1 MVADNY
7 MSKVGTPQEAQ
18 GMSLSGLYQ
27 EYVGHDNNRDAYMLN
42 MIESR
47 VMEHTWRQWE
57 PNIIYVHHQSS
68 PFPTRIWLPPFAE
81 PIATHAPG
89 IVSSQLN
96 MIGMAIAQRLDM
108 EGKTGATHM
117 GDGFDAWY
125 PGYIDY
131 NPVFKNIPA
140 FWTETQGTGPSPRT
154 SQPNDVPANMRRA
167 QALYVSPWLGG
178 TWRMRDAVEYMTTA
192 SIATIEYA
200 SKYKDA
206 LMYGR
211 YQSGRDQ
218 IARGRRE
225 APYAYVVPQAQRDPA
240 AAVEMLRRLAFSG
253 VRVYQLTA
261 PASLAGE
268 RFDAGAWIIP
278 TDQEFAALARE
289 VLEVQAYPDIRESPG
304 GPLETPYDAAG
315 WTLPLQMGVTMRI
328 ATTPLSAEVRAS
340 MKLLGQLPAPAIRPA
355 AYNMT
360 AVPDAAA
367 FDSAPGIGFD
377 SDPAARAIVPPA
389 GRITGS
395 GPSLAVNP
403 AENNAFKAINRAWR
417 AGASVRYE
425 PGLSGAGGRYVI
437 SGLPPA
443 VQEELVASLALRAE
457 RAAPPAT
464 KTARPRIGLLLANT
478 SMDEG
483 WTRWVLDQY
492 EFEYLRVSG
501 SDIQAGNLRN
511 KIDVLVISDE
521 ARGFLEGGGG
531 RGGRAGVPPP
541 AGGAPPAAD
550 SPSPNDLRV
559 KAVEEFLRGGG
570 TLVCFN
576 RSSTFAIDQF
586 KLPVKNVVAGIGR
599 QQFFVGGSLLNVEVN
614 TGHRVM
620 DGMPTGAVVFYD
632 SGPVFDMTD
641 GFKGTVLA
649 SYPQEKVLASGFL
662 QGESLI
668 KGKAAAL
675 EVEFG
680 EGRVV
685 LLGFKPQWRGQPF
698 GTFRVIFNAI
708 ASAPAR

>member
-1 MVADNY
+1 
-7 MSKVGTPQEAQ
+7 
-18 GMSLSGLYQ
+18 
-27 EYVGHDNNRDAYMLN
+27 

-108 EGKTGATHM
+108 EGKVGATHM

-192 SIATIEYA
+192 SLATIEYA

-253 VRVYQLTA
+253 LRVYQLTA
-261 PASLAGE
+261 PASFEGE
-268 RFDAGAWIIP
+268 SFPEGTWIIP

-289 VLEVQAYPDIRESPG
+289 VLDPQKYPDIRESPG

-315 WTLPLQMGVTMRI
+315 WTLPLQMGVRTVVANTAI
-328 ATTPLSAEVRAS
+328 GADVRAK
-340 MKLLGQLPAPAIRPA
+340 MRLVAAAPATQIRPVP
-355 AYNMT
+355 YNM
-360 AVPDAAA
+360 ASAQDAAA

-377 SDPAARAIVPPA
+377 SEPMAKAIVPPA
-389 GRITGS
+389 GRITGT
-395 GPSLAVNP
+395 GAALAVSP

-425 PGLSGAGGRYVI
+425 PGVSGAGGRYVI

-443 VQEELVASLALRAE
+443 VQQELVASLALRAE
-457 RAAPPAT
+457 RVGGQTGVRPGSDRGQTP
-464 KTARPRIGLLLANT
+464 RPRIGLLLANT

-501 SDIQAGNLRN
+501 ADIQTGNLRA

-521 ARGFLEGGGG
+521 ARGFLDGGGG
-531 RGGRAGVPPP
+531 RGGRAGGAGAGVAGGPPP

-576 RSSTFAIDQF
+576 RSSMFAIEQF
-586 KLPVKNVVAGIGR
+586 KLPVKNVVAGVGR
-599 QQFFVGGSLLNVEVN
+599 LQFFVGGSLLNVEVN

-632 SGPVFDMTD
+632 SGPVFEMTD

-680 EGRVV
+680 EGRIV